1 MDSLKERASAL
12 KKRQEEQAAQ
22 EQAEKNKNAFE
33 LACTPISLS
42 QVRSERHFMR
52 YPLFSTDQKMRFEP
66 IEYRSQDGTRYVTV
80 TANATYGMATQRDA
94 DVLRYAISKLAEAA
108 FLSGGGFTPSV
119 AFTRY
124 EVLKAIGKD
133 DQKKNYQWLD
143 GALNR
148 LANTGYTTN
157 IFSANPNRE
166 HKGPL
171 ATFEVLKDPETQEV
185 AGIAVHFAPDVVS
198 ALKDRGILAV
208 TDAVLLESG
217 DLKKRLF
224 EVVQVHMGENP
235 KWEITLSE
243 LAKLCAYSAPVWR
256 LKERINRSELP
267 YKITYRKGRTGQ
279 VATFVKDA
287 RW

>member
-52 YPLFSTDQKMRFEP
+52 YPLFPPTKDEVRTNQ
-66 IEYRSQDGTRYVTV
+66 YRSQDGTRYVTV

-94 DVLRYAISKLAEAA
+94 DILRYAISKLAEAA
-108 FLSGGGFTPSV
+108 FKRWRLTPSV

-124 EVLKAIGKD
+124 EVLKAIGKN

-217 DLKKRLF
+217 DLKRDSL
-224 EVVQVHMGENP
+224 
-235 KWEITLSE
+235 
-243 LAKLCAYSAPVWR
+243 R
-256 LKERINRSELP
+256 
-267 YKITYRKGRTGQ
+267 
-279 VATFVKDA
+279 
-287 RW
+287 

>member
-1 MDSLKERASAL
+1 
-12 KKRQEEQAAQ
+12 
-22 EQAEKNKNAFE
+22 
-33 LACTPISLS
+33 
-42 QVRSERHFMR
+42 
-52 YPLFSTDQKMRFEP
+52 
-66 IEYRSQDGTRYVTV
+66 
-80 TANATYGMATQRDA
+80 MATQRDA
-94 DVLRYAISKLAEAA
+94 DILRYAISKLAEAA

-217 DLKKRLF
+217 GMRKRLL
-224 EVVQVHMGENP
+224 EVIQVHMGEKP
-235 KWEITLSE
+235 
-243 LAKLCAYSAPVWR
+243 
-256 LKERINRSELP
+256 
-267 YKITYRKGRTGQ
+267 Q
-279 VATFVKDA
+279 VGNHPE
-287 RW
+287 

>member
-1 MDSLKERASAL
+1 MQLTVWPHKETL
-12 KKRQEEQAAQ
+12 I
-22 EQAEKNKNAFE
+22 FYV
-33 LACTPISLS
+33 TLS
-42 QVRSERHFMR
+42 QACRSR
-52 YPLFSTDQKMRFEP
+52 
-66 IEYRSQDGTRYVTV
+66 
-80 TANATYGMATQRDA
+80 
-94 DVLRYAISKLAEAA
+94 
-108 FLSGGGFTPSV
+108 FLSGGGFYTIGCLYSL
-119 AFTRY
+119 RS
-124 EVLKAIGKD
+124 LKSHRERRP
-133 DQKKNYQWLD
+133 KKNYQWLD

-157 IFSANPNRE
+157 IFLSQSNRE

-217 DLKKRLF
+217 GMRKRLL
-224 EVVQVHMGENP
+224 EVIQVHMGENP

-243 LAKLCAYSAPVWR
+243 LAKLCAFSAPVWR
-256 LKERINRSELP
+256 LKEHINRSELP